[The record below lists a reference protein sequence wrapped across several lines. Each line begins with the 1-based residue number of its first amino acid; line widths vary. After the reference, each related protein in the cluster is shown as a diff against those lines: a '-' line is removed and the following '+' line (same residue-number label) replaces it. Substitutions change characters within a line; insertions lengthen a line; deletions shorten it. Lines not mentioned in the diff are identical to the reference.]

1 MQLKTASCKSVLR
14 MSAAK
19 KNLGNMKYLDL
30 KARFNSKKCG
40 VKHMNLKSIL
50 VAIVLATG
58 IPVAAQAQETN
69 NYDNYQVSCDSNT
82 SCSDF
87 QVNYESD
94 DNEVAQSRTRRTR
107 RTRRSNDSKFH
118 IGGHL
123 APFFPFD
130 GELDVG
136 FGGGIFGGY
145 KLTKNIS
152 LEIDVYDYFGGTEVD
167 DLGYNL
173 FGAAASG
180 VYRYYVN
187 PNDSKSLYIFAGLGV
202 GVGVVNATGDVADDA
217 DDAGIDTSSAGFL
230 LQGKGGVGYPI
241 TDNIDLFGQ
250 TRFFNIF
257 LDEDDFGGAGD
268 GDDADGVAIDIGATF
283 NF

>member
-1 MQLKTASCKSVLR
+1 ML
-14 MSAAK
+14 
-19 KNLGNMKYLDL
+19 
-30 KARFNSKKCG
+30 
-40 VKHMNLKSIL
+40 
-50 VAIVLATG
+50 AIILATG
-58 IPVAAQAQETN
+58 FPIVAQAEETN
-69 NYDNYQVSCDSNT
+69 KYENYQVACDNSAECSNF
-82 SCSDF
+82 DI
-87 QVNYESD
+87 NYEQQAD
-94 DNEVAQSRTRRTR
+94 AEQVAQTRRTRTR
-107 RTRRSNDSKFH
+107 RTRRSSRDSKFH

-130 GELDVG
+130 SELDVG

-145 KLTKNIS
+145 KFTKNFS

-180 VYRYYVN
+180 VYRYHLN
-187 PNDSKSLYIFAGLGV
+187 PNSSRSPYIFAGLGV
-202 GVGVVNATGDVADDA
+202 GVGIANATGDVADDA
-217 DDAGIDTSSAGFL
+217 DDAGIDTSATGFL

-241 TDNIDLFGQ
+241 TDNIHLFGQ

-257 LDEDDFGGAGD
+257 LDDDDFSGAGN
-268 GDDADGVAIDIGATF
+268 GDDADGVALDFGATF